1 MADTMRA
8 AVLHGVNDLR
18 VEQVPRAQI
27 TRPDQALVRIGS
39 VGICGS
45 DVHYFNRGRI
55 GDYIVTQPMILGHEA
70 AGEVVEV
77 GSEVTRL
84 QVGDRVAIEPGCPD
98 GTCAFCREG
107 RYNLCPNVIFLAT
120 PPHDGAFA
128 DYLAWPAEYL
138 YKLPDSLSLDEGA
151 MLEPLSVGLFAVW
164 RAGVRPGDSVA
175 IFGAGP
181 IGLTTLQCALAAG
194 AATAIVV
201 DVVET
206 RLEIARKMG
215 ATATLGV
222 SVENQSQIMDLTGGS
237 GVHVAFEC
245 AGAVPAMQAA
255 IRVTRSGGV
264 VQLVG
269 MPAEQEPTVP
279 LYDIIGREL
288 RVQGLF
294 RYANTY
300 PAAIA
305 LAAEGR
311 VDLRSLVTKSFSL
324 DEVPQAFPWVQEHR
338 EEVIKA
344 VVWP

>member
-1 MADTMRA
+1 MRA
-8 AVLHGVNDLR
+8 AVLYGVNDLR

-27 TRPDQALVRIGS
+27 TRPDQALVKIGS

-45 DVHYFNRGRI
+45 DVHYFSRGRI
-55 GDYIVTQPMILGHEA
+55 GDYVVTQPMILGHEA

-77 GSEVTRL
+77 GAEVSHL
-84 QVGDRVAIEPGCPD
+84 QIGDRVAIEPGYPD

-128 DYLAWPAEYL
+128 DYLTWPAEYL
-138 YKLPDSLSLDEGA
+138 YKLPDSLSFDEGA

-164 RAGVRPGDSVA
+164 SAGVRPGDSVA

-181 IGLTTLQCALAAG
+181 IGLTTLQCAIAAG
-194 AATAIVV
+194 AAAAIVV
-201 DVVET
+201 DAVAS
-206 RLEIARKMG
+206 RLDIACQMG

-222 SVENQSQIMDLTGGS
+222 SAENMSQIMDLTGGG
-237 GVHVAFEC
+237 GVQVAFEC
-245 AGAVPAMQAA
+245 AGAVPAMQVA

-305 LAAEGR
+305 LTAEGK
-311 VDLRSLVTKSFSL
+311 VNLGSLVTKSFSL
-324 DEVPQAFPWVQEHR
+324 DEVPQAFPWVREHR

-344 VVWP
+344 VVRP